1 MSTTI
6 LSEVVPQIITD
17 VNASIDVNYNPFSGL
32 FNTVALN
39 NKQTTVYI
47 PANHPKMEAY
57 HKGVVPSQLFE
68 QEFDPIMV
76 QCEFF
81 WGHSGLSWTDEG
93 SSSVLANIERIQ
105 QIAQGYAANSQ
116 MLIEKSF
123 FQTVNP
129 NTIKNSLPWNKASE
143 SSEDDDNLRGISH
156 NRITCAIDQVINNSG
171 YFSPQTMWY
180 VFMPLSLKVYMD
192 NDPAFFY
199 SNSGIAHTPQTM
211 QAQQANY
218 RYIVKYINDRS
229 FISNESLW
237 EDDNKVVRCIIVPDT
252 AVVQGVWTP
261 FEGGMYNMEIL
272 NDYGSALGYNGFYMV
287 SKLVTSFTLVRPDL
301 AIWVGARIKS

>member
-1 MSTTI
+1 MTQLNDKSD
-6 LSEVVPQIITD
+6 SVPFL
-17 VNASIDVNYNPFSGL
+17 VRY
-32 FNTVALN
+32 
-39 NKQTTVYI
+39 
-47 PANHPKMEAY
+47 
-57 HKGVVPSQLFE
+57 
-68 QEFDPIMV
+68 
-76 QCEFF
+76 
-81 WGHSGLSWTDEG
+81 
-93 SSSVLANIERIQ
+93 
-105 QIAQGYAANSQ
+105 
-116 MLIEKSF
+116 
-123 FQTVNP
+123 
-129 NTIKNSLPWNKASE
+129 NKAKNALHSMNIKKNGAVVYGKKNFE
-143 SSEDDDNLRGISH
+143 YFELKDI
-156 NRITCAIDQVINNSG
+156 ICAIDQVINNAG
-171 YFSPQTMWY
+171 HFSPQTMWY

-218 RYIVKYINDRS
+218 KYIVKYINDRS

-237 EDDNKVVRCIIVPDT
+237 EDGNKVVRCIIVPDT